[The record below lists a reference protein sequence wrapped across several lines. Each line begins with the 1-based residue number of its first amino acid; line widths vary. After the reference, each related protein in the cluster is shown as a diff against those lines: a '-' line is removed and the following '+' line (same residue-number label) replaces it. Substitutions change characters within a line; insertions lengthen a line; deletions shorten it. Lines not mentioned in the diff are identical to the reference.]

1 MTGDPSILY
10 IEDNEDNRKL
20 VDRILKA
27 ADFNVHSVADG
38 MTGLRYIDEH
48 VPDLIL
54 VDINL
59 PEIDGYTVVRRLRK
73 KFPPEELPIL
83 ALTAHALKDDEEK
96 CLAAG
101 CNGYIPKPVDVDRL
115 PEQIL
120 SYLDKNKVVT

>member
-1 MTGDPSILY
+1 MTGDPNILY

-27 ADFNVHSVADG
+27 ADFNIHSVP
-38 MTGLRYIDEH
+38 TGLAGLNYIEEH
-48 VPDLIL
+48 VPDLVL

-73 KFPPEELPIL
+73 KFSLKELPIL
-83 ALTAHALKDDEEK
+83 ALTAHALKDDQEK

-101 CNGYIPKPVDVDRL
+101 CNGYIPKPVDVDKL

-120 SYLDKNKVVT
+120 SYLD